1 MTKTITEETNSEDLV
16 KILEEIADTAAGIA
30 YDITKAAIMATGIKD
45 EDTINA

>member
-30 YDITKAAIMATGIKD
+30 YDITKATIMATGIKD